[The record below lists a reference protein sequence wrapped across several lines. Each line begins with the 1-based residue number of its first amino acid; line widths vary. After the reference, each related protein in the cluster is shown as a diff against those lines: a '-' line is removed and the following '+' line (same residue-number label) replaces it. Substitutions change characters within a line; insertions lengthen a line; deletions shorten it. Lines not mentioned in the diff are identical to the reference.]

1 VCGTTDAAR
10 LRSVRCSVVD
20 RVLRPVKARLLA
32 PLSALLAERLG
43 RHGALPIT
51 LAGLVVGLAAALA
64 AALAAFPA
72 ALALWLLNRLL
83 DGLDGEVARHLDRAD
98 DRGGY
103 LDLLSDL
110 VVYAAVPLGAA
121 AGVTATFGGEV
132 ITASP
137 WVWPLTA
144 LLLAAFYVNLGSYA
158 VLAALLEKRGR
169 GALARGDTTSMVI
182 PAGLVEG
189 TETVLLVA
197 AMLAFPALLPLWLGL
212 GAALVVVTAAQRVWW
227 AARTLRAV

>member
-1 VCGTTDAAR
+1 MCGTTDAEPP
-10 LRSVRCSVVD
+10 RSVRCAVVD
-20 RVLRPVKARLLA
+20 RVLRPVKSRVLA
-32 PLSALLAERLG
+32 PLSALLAEPLG

-51 LAGLVVGLAAALA
+51 MAGLAVGLAAALA
-64 AALAAFPA
+64 AALGAFPV

-83 DGLDGEVARHLDRAD
+83 DGLDGEIARHLGRAD

-121 AGVTATFGGEV
+121 AGATAAFGGEV
-132 ITASP
+132 IAASP
-137 WVWPLTA
+137 WIWPLTA
-144 LLLAAFYVNLGSYA
+144 LLLAAYYVNLGSYA

-169 GALARGDTTSMVI
+169 GAEARGDTTSMVI

-197 AMLAFPALLPLWLGL
+197 AMLAFPSLLPLWLGL
-212 GAALVVVTAAQRVWW
+212 GAALVAATAAQRVWW
-227 AARTLRAV
+227 AARTLRTA